1 MTCPP
6 QADRLLSAYRAGELA
21 VGPVPPR
28 GAGTGSGLGAAACL
42 VGTLAAGVAT
52 EAPGSRRAG
61 HGAVPTLPTWK
72 RGFADKHGDPVP
84 LRAST
89 HAHPL
94 CQALC
99 RELGVGVQGL
109 RPTQEAGKMLGGCG
123 GAPLPSGACLS
134 CRMGGLGSKPKCL
147 EQTPNQVTKR
157 IVQIMCKT
165 AGRSGDGRLD
175 VGYTSPR
182 ASQMRHIRVRIQP
195 KGCQGPPRW
204 ISEALPGPANAWF

>member
-134 CRMGGLGSKPKCL
+134 CRMGGAWQQTQMLRANPKPG
-147 EQTPNQVTKR
+147 N
-157 IVQIMCKT
+157 
-165 AGRSGDGRLD
+165 
-175 VGYTSPR
+175 
-182 ASQMRHIRVRIQP
+182 
-195 KGCQGPPRW
+195 
-204 ISEALPGPANAWF
+204 